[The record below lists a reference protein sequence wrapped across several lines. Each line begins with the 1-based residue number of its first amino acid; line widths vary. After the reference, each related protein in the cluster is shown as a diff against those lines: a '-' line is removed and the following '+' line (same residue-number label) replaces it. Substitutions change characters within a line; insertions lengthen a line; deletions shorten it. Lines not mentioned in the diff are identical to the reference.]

1 MSTYRRSR
9 CPDGGWAI
17 ARLGDVLGDGRRY
30 WSSSVDSRL
39 MQILEEQFGLAARRA
54 VVTGASGGIGRAV
67 AVAYARC
74 GADVLV
80 VARSEE
86 GLEATAELAAGA
98 PGTITT
104 LSADL
109 SDPAQAEVI
118 TQRALEVLGGIDVLV
133 NNAGIAHASPVE
145 DTALETYQQVLDLN
159 VRSGWLLC
167 RAMSEALADG
177 DGGSVVNVASI
188 LGTVGSR
195 NESAYVIA
203 KHALI
208 GATRSI
214 ALEWA
219 TRGVRVNALAPGY
232 VVTPMTGHYLDE
244 GEFADEVI
252 RKTPMGRPAEADEMI
267 GAAIFLAAAASS
279 YMTGQVLT
287 VDGGWTAQ

>member
-1 MSTYRRSR
+1 
-9 CPDGGWAI
+9 
-17 ARLGDVLGDGRRY
+17 VK
-30 WSSSVDSRL
+30 
-39 MQILEEQFGLAARRA
+39 ILEEQFGLAGRRA

-86 GLEATAELAAGA
+86 GLQATAALAADA
-98 PGTITT
+98 PGTIAT

-109 SDPAQAEVI
+109 SDPAQAEVV
-118 TQRALEVLGGIDVLV
+118 TQRALEALGGIDVLV
-133 NNAGIAHASPVE
+133 NNAGIAHASAVE
-145 DTALETYQQVLDLN
+145 DTSLETYQQVLDLN
-159 VRSGWLLC
+159 VRSSWLLC
-167 RAMSEALADG
+167 RAMSAALAAG
-177 DGGSVVNVASI
+177 DGGSVINVSSI
-188 LGTVGSR
+188 LGIVGSP

-232 VVTPMTGHYLDE
+232 VVTPMTAPYLAE
-244 GEFADEVI
+244 GEFADEVLH
-252 RKTPMGRPAEADEMI
+252 KTPMGRPAEADEMV
-267 GAAIFLAAAASS
+267 GAAIFLASAASS